1 MGEYLKLKIEECAR
15 LISQETDWEK
25 HERLV
30 GQKEAYQH
38 ALEMFEEFERCGL
51 V

>member
-15 LISQETDWEK
+15 LIRTETDWEK

-30 GQKEAYQH
+30 GMKDAYQH
-38 ALEMFEEFERCGL
+38 ALEMYEQFELCGL
-51 V
+51 E